1 MEPIDRVI
9 RIARLRMLLSGF
21 LARLV
26 WTLAAGGALATVLVL
41 LERLGRVEV
50 VWAWTLGGLGLGALL
65 TALVWTLARVPS
77 AQRVAIELDKRADLR
92 DTLSTALAVR
102 ERADGWSRGVLES
115 ARSRAQGLR
124 VRRVLPIEAPRAW
137 FAPLIAMS
145 VLVLAWLVVPTIS
158 AKQKA
163 APETDAMDEVR
174 RVLMETRDRQKKLE
188 DLLQKAKVDIEE
200 GSLEQELQGEQR
212 PPEEIQRAMVRKLTS
227 LTDQL
232 DRKGAQRS
240 QQLEALRSALRRL
253 QSPGEG
259 PMSRMIQRLRRG
271 DLEGA
276 RKALEEL
283 RRKLESG
290 DLSKEERAKLQAQL
304 EALRKQ
310 LEEIARKQEQL
321 RAQMEQAL
329 RQAGMSP
336 DQARQAMASPEAL
349 RKALEQMQH
358 MSPAQRQ
365 QLMNMMAQMQ
375 AARKMGQMGQM
386 MQKMGSSLKSGQM
399 GELLGEMGEMESMLS
414 EAEMLEQELE
424 AMKAGL
430 EEAKYLLES
439 MCQGSGMCEGAP
451 WLVQKWG
458 SMGKGSSDSD
468 GQGRGPSPADSPFDF
483 DLQSRRAKAKNRGGP
498 IIASMLVDGPTIRG
512 ESRAQFSEAVAA
524 GEQAASD
531 ALDAMVVPREYQN
544 AVKAYFGTLR
554 EGGGS

>member
-1 MEPIDRVI
+1 MEPIERVI
-9 RIARLRMLLSGF
+9 RVARLRMVVSGF

-26 WTLAAGGALATVLVL
+26 WTLAGAGAIATALVL
-41 LERLGRVEV
+41 LERLARVEV
-50 VWAWTLGGLGLGALL
+50 VWAWTLGGLALGALL
-65 TALVWTLARVPS
+65 AAMLWTLARVPS
-77 AQRVAIELDKRADLR
+77 VQRVAIELDKRADLR
-92 DTLSTALAVR
+92 DTLSTALVVR
-102 ERADGWSRGVLES
+102 ERADGWSRGVLEC
-115 ARSRAQGLR
+115 ARSRAQGLH

-137 FAPLIAMS
+137 FAPLIAMT

-158 AKQKA
+158 ARQNT
-163 APETDAMDEVR
+163 APEPDAMDDVR
-174 RVLMETRDRQKKLE
+174 RVLMETKDRQKKLE
-188 DLLQKAKVDIEE
+188 DLLKKAKVDIEE

-232 DRKGAQRS
+232 DRKGAERS
-240 QQLEALRSALRRL
+240 QQLESLRSELRRL

-259 PMSRMIQRLRRG
+259 PMSRMIQKLRQG
-271 DLEGA
+271 DLAGA

-283 RRKLESG
+283 RRKLESS
-290 DLSKEERAKLQAQL
+290 DLTAEEKAKLQAQL
-304 EALRKQ
+304 EAMRKQ

-336 DQARQAMASPEAL
+336 EQARQAMASPEAL
-349 RKALEQMQH
+349 RKALERMQN

-365 QLMNMMAQMQ
+365 QLLNMMSQMQ

-386 MQKMGSSLKSGQM
+386 MQKMGSSLKNGQM
-399 GELLGEMGEMESMLS
+399 GEMLGEMGEMESMLS

-424 AMKAGL
+424 AMKAGF

-458 SMGKGSSDSD
+458 SMGSGSSNSN

-483 DLQSRRAKAKNRGGP
+483 DLRSRRAKAKNRGGP

-512 ESRAQFSEAVAA
+512 ESKAQFSEAVVA